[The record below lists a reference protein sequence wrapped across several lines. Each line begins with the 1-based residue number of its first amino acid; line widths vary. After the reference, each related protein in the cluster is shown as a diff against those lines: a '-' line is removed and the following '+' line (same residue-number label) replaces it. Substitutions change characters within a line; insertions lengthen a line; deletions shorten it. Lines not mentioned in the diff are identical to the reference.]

1 MKVAVNTSRTASAAS
16 FFGPPAGPR
25 KRFRRRDDTR
35 RRVGEVGP
43 QATSVLV
50 SAMRVVLLALALAA
64 VVLVVVSLGQSGY
77 R

>member
-1 MKVAVNTSRTASAAS
+1 M
-16 FFGPPAGPR
+16 P
-25 KRFRRRDDTR
+25 
-35 RRVGEVGP
+35 
-43 QATSVLV
+43 VLV